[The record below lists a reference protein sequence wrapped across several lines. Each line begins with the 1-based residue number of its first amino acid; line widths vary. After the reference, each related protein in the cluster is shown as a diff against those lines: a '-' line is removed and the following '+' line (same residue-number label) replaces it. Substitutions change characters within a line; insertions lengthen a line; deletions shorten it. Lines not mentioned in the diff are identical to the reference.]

1 MYQDPVSLLSYPK
14 ISLLMQDCKIQAIGP
29 VLMIDLPGSLH
40 LVLQII
46 IVDILLLPY
55 KSTIPLH
62 YSVHHVVPVEVV
74 LLEVCKHAPVVR
86 KCVKAENLYLLT
98 NVNLRIINL
107 TTHRELYNAILY
119 HTKQGE
125 LECNKTIWNTLIRL
139 SRYCSFYCMKV
150 QHESF
155 GRMSKLGL
163 PYIPSTL
170 LWTKIRIKVFI
181 VCPTY
186 LFGHF

>member
-14 ISLLMQDCKIQAIGP
+14 ISLLMQDCKIQATGP

-86 KCVKAENLYLLT
+86 KSVKAENLSP
-98 NVNLRIINL
+98 
-107 TTHRELYNAILY
+107 H
-119 HTKQGE
+119 Q
-125 LECNKTIWNTLIRL
+125 C
-139 SRYCSFYCMKV
+139 
-150 QHESF
+150 
-155 GRMSKLGL
+155 
-163 PYIPSTL
+163 
-170 LWTKIRIKVFI
+170 
-181 VCPTY
+181 
-186 LFGHF
+186 